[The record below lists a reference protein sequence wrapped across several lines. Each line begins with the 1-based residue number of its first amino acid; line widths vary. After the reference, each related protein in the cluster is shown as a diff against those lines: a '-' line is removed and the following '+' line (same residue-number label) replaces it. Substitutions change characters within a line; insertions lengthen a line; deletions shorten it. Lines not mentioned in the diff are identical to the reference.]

1 MNCLAKNNAQKTPFL
16 RLSKAIV
23 LRTCAYKTVFAQ
35 IINIFVRIKKRL
47 HKLSAYQMKFAQK
60 KGLYVQKVAVYV

>member
-35 IINIFVRIKKRL
+35 E
-47 HKLSAYQMKFAQK
+47 